1 MRRFEMGDLRWEN
14 GEGKM
19 ERACLEKRE
28 EKHDVIN
35 SKQ

>member
-1 MRRFEMGDLRWEN
+1 MGVGIFVLGKWRWVFF
-14 GEGKM
+14 GGG
-19 ERACLEKRE
+19 LEKRE

>member
-1 MRRFEMGDLRWEN
+1 MGEGRFEMGKWRWES
-14 GEGKM
+14 
-19 ERACLEKRE
+19 LEKRE

>member
-1 MRRFEMGDLRWEN
+1 MGEGRFEMGKWRWEN
-14 GEGKM
+14 LGG
-19 ERACLEKRE
+19 CLEKRE